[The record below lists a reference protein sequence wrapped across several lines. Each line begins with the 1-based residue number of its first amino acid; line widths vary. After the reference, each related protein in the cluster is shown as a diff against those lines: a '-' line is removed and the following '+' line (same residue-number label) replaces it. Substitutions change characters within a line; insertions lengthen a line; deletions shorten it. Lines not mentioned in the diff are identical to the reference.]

1 VLASDVMADQFEV
14 ELQSLVSKV
23 ARELAH
29 DITRLILR
37 RLGIDAAPRSGSSKG
52 HRVSAGAVSKA
63 LRQAAKG
70 RPKRGGGGRA
80 APRGRAAPAR
90 ARKSSEE
97 RAAIIE
103 KVAGVVES
111 SDGLSVGEIERESG
125 LSRAAV
131 ASALKQLKEQGRTF
145 MGGTKR
151 FARYAS
157 TQAAADKASVDARGG
172 AAAS

>member
-1 VLASDVMADQFEV
+1 MADQFEV

-23 ARELAH
+23 ARELAQ

-37 RLGIDAAPRSGSSKG
+37 RLGIEGAPPRTPSKG
-52 HRVSAGAVSKA
+52 RGVSAGSVSKA

-70 RPKRGGGGRA
+70 RPRRGGSGGGRA
-80 APRGRAAPAR
+80 KARSAPAR
-90 ARKSSEE
+90 ARTTSEE

-103 KVAGVVES
+103 KVAGIVGS
-111 SDGLSVGEIERESG
+111 GDGLSVGEIERESG

-131 ASALKQLKEQGRTF
+131 ASALKLLKEQGRTF

-151 FARYAS
+151 FARYAA
-157 TQAAADKASVDARGG
+157 TQAAADQASLDARGG
-172 AAAS
+172 A

>member
-1 VLASDVMADQFEV
+1 MADQFEV
-14 ELQSLVSKV
+14 ELQSLVTKV
-23 ARELAH
+23 ARELAQ

-37 RLGIDAAPRSGSSKG
+37 RLGIEGASPRTSSRGRGVASGS
-52 HRVSAGAVSKA
+52 VTKA

-70 RPKRGGGGRA
+70 RPKGGNAAAGKAKGRT
-80 APRGRAAPAR
+80 APTRTRTT
-90 ARKSSEE
+90 SEE

-103 KVAGVVES
+103 KVAGVVEN

-131 ASALKQLKEQGRTF
+131 AAALKLLKEQGRTF

-157 TQAAADKASVDARGG
+157 TQTVADRASLDARGG
-172 AAAS
+172 TL

>member
-1 VLASDVMADQFEV
+1 MADQFEV

-23 ARELAH
+23 ARELAQ

-37 RLGIDAAPRSGSSKG
+37 RLGIEGAPLRTPSKSRG
-52 HRVSAGAVSKA
+52 VSAGSVSKA

-70 RPKRGGGGRA
+70 RPRRGGSGGRA
-80 APRGRAAPAR
+80 KGRSAPAR
-90 ARKSSEE
+90 TRTTSEE

-103 KVAGVVES
+103 KIAGIVQS
-111 SDGLSVGEIERESG
+111 GDGLSVGEIERQSG

-131 ASALKQLKEQGRTF
+131 ASALKLLKEQGRAF

-151 FARYAS
+151 FARYAA
-157 TQAAADKASVDARGG
+157 TQVAADQASLDARGG
-172 AAAS
+172 A